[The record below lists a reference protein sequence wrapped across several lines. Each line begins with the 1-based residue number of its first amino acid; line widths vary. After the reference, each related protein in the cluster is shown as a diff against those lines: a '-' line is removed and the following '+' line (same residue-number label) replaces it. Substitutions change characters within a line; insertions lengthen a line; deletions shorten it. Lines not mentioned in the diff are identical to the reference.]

1 MPAKPYAGL
10 KVLDFTRVLAG
21 PYCTM
26 LLGDLGADVV
36 KVELPGTGDPLRLQG
51 PPFHAGDGLTFLA
64 CNRNKRSL
72 ALDLKSAEGVAL
84 ARRLAREA
92 DVLVENFR
100 PGVMARLGL
109 DYASLAADAPRLV
122 YASISGYG
130 SEGPDSRSGA
140 FDLTI
145 QAMGGY
151 MSLTGDEAG
160 GPIKLG
166 TSAIDL
172 AAGMHCQVAIA
183 AALLQRLQTGT
194 GQHVETSLLESQVA
208 LLVDTAVDYF
218 RTGKVPGRRG
228 AASTHAAPCKAFRTR
243 DGAWLVIDAA
253 QDDHFMALL
262 AIVGRTSMQRDP
274 RFSSGTARFGHQA
287 ELYALLEPRIA
298 AFDLAA
304 LAFALREAGVPH
316 APVHDIGQA
325 LEHCRAT
332 HRDMVTSSAGVGD
345 TALPQVASAVSY
357 SAFDIG
363 SGWTAPPSVGQHSA
377 EVLAEWLGMSAADID
392 TLTSIALNGDPRT

>member
-1 MPAKPYAGL
+1 MAPKPYAGL
-10 KVLDFTRVLAG
+10 KALDFTRVLAG

-36 KVELPGTGDPLRLQG
+36 KVELPGTGDPLRQQG
-51 PPFHAGDGLTFLA
+51 PPYHAGDGMTFLA

-72 ALDLKSAEGVAL
+72 TLDLKSAEGIEL

-109 DYASLAADAPRLV
+109 DYASVARESPRLI
-122 YASISGYG
+122 YASISGFG

-145 QAMGGY
+145 QALGGY
-151 MSLTGDEAG
+151 MSLTGDDAS

-172 AAGMHCQVAIA
+172 AAGMHCQTAIA
-183 AALLQRLQTGT
+183 AALLQRLQTGA
-194 GQHVETSLLESQVA
+194 GQRVETSLLESQVA
-208 LLVDTAVDYF
+208 LLADTAVDYF
-218 RTGKVPGRRG
+218 RSGKVPGRRG
-228 AASTHAAPCKAFRTR
+228 AASTRGAPCKAFRTR
-243 DGAWLVIDAA
+243 DDGWLVIDAA

-262 AIVGRTSMQRDP
+262 AIIGRTSLQRDP
-274 RFSSGTARFGHQA
+274 RFSSATARFAHQA

-298 AFDLAA
+298 TFDLAA

-316 APVHDIGQA
+316 APVNGIGQA
-325 LEHCRAT
+325 LAHCRDT
-332 HRDMVTSSAGVGD
+332 HRDMVASSAGITGTGD
-345 TALPQVASAVSY
+345 DALPQVASAVSY
-357 SAFDIG
+357 SGFDVG
-363 SGWTAPPSVGQHSA
+363 DGWTAPPSVGQHSG
-377 EVLAEWLGMSAADID
+377 EVLADWLAMSAKDID
-392 TLTSIALNGDPRT
+392 DLRQRGVI